1 MTCSLFSLIQMLHA
15 DCCTINDF
23 NVCRLPKICSCDHC
37 KGTIFSSSP
46 MLTENLGGR
55 FLELS
60 TQQQFYIA
68 LSITKIDVIG

>member
-1 MTCSLFSLIQMLHA
+1 
-15 DCCTINDF
+15 
-23 NVCRLPKICSCDHC
+23 
-37 KGTIFSSSP
+37 